1 MQSRTSRG
9 GRPVLLRTIR
19 IHPEEVESARFCSAY
34 RRKNVEK
41 TEGGSGFVAVSSTTT
56 RLAVLRQWP
65 DPLAGADLVKSGLEI
80 SACSSTLIARR
91 RPSNPAV
98 WQRRLF
104 SIMPAQIFA
113 AAAASL
119 SGPATSRSCMPS
131 PLLPSLTTIIGRSVV
146 NAAFDLDFRSPSH
159 RARNPGSEFA
169 PPTSTPNSVRWMASL
184 GAVTADASGS
194 TFSTAGAEATMS
206 GLGVADTVF
215 AALSD
220 SINFAAAPSGGA
232 MIDLAATSGA
242 DGTGA
247 AILDV
252 FCAADETA
260 RACSGAAV
268 SVAAFSGVFA
278 TAAATGD
285 KPGAGVGFNPA
296 AGCGSVIAITGTGC
310 DAGAARLCLAIAP
323 VTESRPC
330 SNTVTREYSRSRSPL
345 SVSIADARRRFSF
358 WISLASEVICWACWA
373 RSTAATCSRRK
384 PIQNWLA

>member
-1 MQSRTSRG
+1 MVRKPTTKSHCTWYGVSRNGVFFIFRIWSGMQSRTSRG

-19 IHPEEVESARFCSAY
+19 NRPEEVENANFCSAY

-56 RLAVLRQWP
+56 RLAALRQWL
-65 DPLAGADLVKSGLEI
+65 DRLAGAGLVNSGFEVA
-80 SACSSTLIARR
+80 ACSSAFIARR
-91 RPSNPAV
+91 RPSKTAV
-98 WQRRLF
+98 WQGRLF

-184 GAVTADASGS
+184 GAVAGAASGS
-194 TFSTAGAEATMS
+194 MFSAAGADATTS
-206 GLGVADTVF
+206 GVGVGDVAV
-215 AALSD
+215 AALSG

-232 MIDLAATSGA
+232 MIDLAVTSGG
-242 DGTGA
+242 DGASA

-260 RACSGAAV
+260 TACSGAVV
-268 SVAAFSGVFA
+268 STAGFSGVFA
-278 TAAATGD
+278 TAAITGD
-285 KPGAGVGFNPA
+285 KPEAEVGFNA
-296 AGCGSVIAITGTGC
+296 
-310 DAGAARLCLAIAP
+310 
-323 VTESRPC
+323 
-330 SNTVTREYSRSRSPL
+330 
-345 SVSIADARRRFSF
+345 
-358 WISLASEVICWACWA
+358 
-373 RSTAATCSRRK
+373 
-384 PIQNWLA
+384 

>member
-159 RARNPGSEFA
+159 SARNPGSEFA

-184 GAVTADASGS
+184 GAVAADASAS
-194 TFSTAGAEATMS
+194 MFSTAAADATIS
-206 GLGVADTVF
+206 GLSVADV
-215 AALSD
+215 ALVALSG
-220 SINFAAAPSGGA
+220 SINFATAPSGGA

-242 DGTGA
+242 DGATA
-247 AILDV
+247 VIDV
-252 FCAADETA
+252 FWAADEAAT
-260 RACSGAAV
+260 ACSGAAD
-268 SVAAFSGVFA
+268 SIAGLSGVFA
-278 TAAATGD
+278 TTVTTGD
-285 KPGAGVGFNPA
+285 KPGAGLGFNAA
-296 AGCGSVIAITGTGC
+296 AGCGSVIAITGTAC

-330 SNTVTREYSRSRSPL
+330 SNTVTREYNRSRAPL
-345 SVSIADARRRFSF
+345 TVSMADDR
-358 WISLASEVICWACWA
+358 
-373 RSTAATCSRRK
+373 
-384 PIQNWLA
+384 

>member
-1 MQSRTSRG
+1 
-9 GRPVLLRTIR
+9 
-19 IHPEEVESARFCSAY
+19 
-34 RRKNVEK
+34 
-41 TEGGSGFVAVSSTTT
+41 
-56 RLAVLRQWP
+56 
-65 DPLAGADLVKSGLEI
+65 
-80 SACSSTLIARR
+80 
-91 RPSNPAV
+91 
-98 WQRRLF
+98 
-104 SIMPAQIFA
+104 MPAQIFA

-215 AALSD
+215 AALSG

-242 DGTGA
+242 DGASA
-247 AILDV
+247 AVVDV

-260 RACSGAAV
+260 TACSGAAV
-268 SVAAFSGVFA
+268 STAGFSGVFA
-278 TAAATGD
+278 PAATAGD
-285 KPGAGVGFNPA
+285 KPEAGAGFNAA
-296 AGCGSVIAITGTGC
+296 AGCGSVIAITGTGAGC

-330 SNTVTREYSRSRSPL
+330 SNTVTREYNRSRSPL
-345 SVSIADARRRFSF
+345 SVSIADASRRFSF

-373 RSTAATCSRRK
+373 TSRAATCSRRQ